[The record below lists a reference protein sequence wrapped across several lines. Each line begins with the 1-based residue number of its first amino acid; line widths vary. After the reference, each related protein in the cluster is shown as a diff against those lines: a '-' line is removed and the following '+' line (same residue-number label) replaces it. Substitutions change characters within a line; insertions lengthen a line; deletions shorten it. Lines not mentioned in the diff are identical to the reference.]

1 MKPVNKKPKVGLVI
15 GSGGIKALAA
25 VPLFKFL
32 EEAQID
38 VDLIIGCSGG
48 SLVGGYW
55 ASGHNAKYFREHTDE
70 LWDRELFSK
79 TDYRTL
85 LSIAGLPFGRFSHKN
100 GIIKKDKLVN
110 HLKNI
115 WGDLRVEDLP
125 QRMFFH
131 TTDVLSGNPVMIKK
145 GLLWQAVYASS
156 ALFPLLPAV
165 EVDGRW
171 LIDGAYSSPLPIME
185 AVQEGMDVIIAMSF
199 EELTEEPSKGFVPYF
214 MRTSDYL
221 QRWLR
226 RNQTALSVDL
236 HHHEIIFVNVVF
248 DRYISFRATRRI
260 PQILEAGSKV
270 VQEQKHEIEAAIE
283 SFSKLKK

>member
-1 MKPVNKKPKVGLVI
+1 MKSKNSKPKIGLII

-25 VPLFKFL
+25 ISLFKFL
-32 EEAQID
+32 EEAKIE
-38 VDLIIGCSGG
+38 VDLLIGCSGG

-55 ASGHNAKYFREHTDE
+55 ASGYNAQYIHEHAGEWWSRD
-70 LWDRELFSK
+70 LFSQ

-85 LSIAGLPFGRFSHKN
+85 LSIAGLPFGRFSLKN
-100 GIIKKDKLVN
+100 GLIKKNKIQNLF
-110 HLKNI
+110 KNT
-115 WGDLRVEDLP
+115 WGDLRIEDLP
-125 QRMFFH
+125 QRMFFQ
-131 TTDVLSGNPVMIKK
+131 TTDALSGDPVLLKK
-145 GLLWQAVYASS
+145 GLVWQAAYASS
-156 ALFPLLPAV
+156 ALFPMLPAL

-171 LIDGAYSSPLPIME
+171 LIDGAYSSPMPIME

-199 EELTEEPSKGFVPYF
+199 EELTTDPSKGLLSYF
-214 MRTSDYL
+214 MRTSDYM

-260 PQILEAGSKV
+260 PQILEAGDRVVEEHKNEILSAIKTYSSK
-270 VQEQKHEIEAAIE
+270 
-283 SFSKLKK
+283 S

>member
-1 MKPVNKKPKVGLVI
+1 MKPVNKKPKIGLVI

-25 VPLFKFL
+25 VPLFNFL
-32 EEAQID
+32 EESQID

-55 ASGHNAKYFREHTDE
+55 ALGHNAKYFREHTDE

-85 LSIAGLPFGRFSHKN
+85 LSIAGLPFGRFSLKN
-100 GIIKKDKLVN
+100 GIIKKNKLVN

-115 WGDLRVEDLP
+115 WGDTRVEDLP

-131 TTDVLSGNPVMIKK
+131 TTDALSGDPVMLKK

-156 ALFPLLPAV
+156 ALFPLLPAL

-199 EELTEEPSKGFVPYF
+199 EELTTDPSKGLVPYF
-214 MRTSDYL
+214 MRTSDYM

-226 RNQTALSVDL
+226 RNQAALSVDL

-260 PQILEAGSKV
+260 TQILETGDRVVEEHKNEILSAIKTYSSK
-270 VQEQKHEIEAAIE
+270 
-283 SFSKLKK
+283 S